1 MTDESKKES
10 TLAAVL
16 CAARPEI
23 QNAKLDKVNPHFK
36 SKYASLASVLEAIA
50 PFAEHGIAITETMT
64 YDDHGRFLLVTQMSH
79 AASGEKIQCSYPLPE
94 NLDSQKMG
102 SALTYARRFSLSTLC
117 GISGDSG
124 DEFDDDGEATR
135 GSKGSWKREVKSPPK
150 VEPNKLATEFI
161 RAIEKCQSTGDLK
174 SWANIPAVKS
184 DLGKMEDTQSA
195 LVREAY
201 VTRQNDVAKDLSGA
215 V

>member
-1 MTDESKKES
+1 MTDEPKNANN
-10 TLAAVL
+10 LAAVL

-23 QNAKLDKVNPHFK
+23 QNAKLDKTNPHFK
-36 SKYASLASVLEAIA
+36 SKYASLASILEAIA
-50 PFAEHGIAITETMT
+50 PLAEHGIAVMETVG
-64 YDDHGRFLLVTQMSH
+64 YDEQGRFVLTTQLSH
-79 AASGEKIQCSYPLPE
+79 AASGEKVQCVFPLPE
-94 NLDSQKMG
+94 NLDSQKTG
-102 SALTYARRFSLSTLC
+102 SALTYARRYSLTTLC
-117 GISGDSG
+117 GISS

-135 GSKGSWKREVKSPPK
+135 GAKGSRKREVKSPPK

-161 RAIEKCQSTGDLK
+161 GAIEKCQSTEDLK